1 MLKGTTSRRRRNSS
15 RLLSMS
21 RRRRLRRL
29 LAARKEFV
37 PVRRDAFLL
46 SEIVARRPEVVRA
59 LS

>member
-1 MLKGTTSRRRRNSS
+1 MSKGTISRRRISS
-15 RLLSMS
+15 RLQSLS

-29 LAARKEFV
+29 LAARKAFV

-46 SEIVARRPEVVRA
+46 SEIVSRRPEVARA